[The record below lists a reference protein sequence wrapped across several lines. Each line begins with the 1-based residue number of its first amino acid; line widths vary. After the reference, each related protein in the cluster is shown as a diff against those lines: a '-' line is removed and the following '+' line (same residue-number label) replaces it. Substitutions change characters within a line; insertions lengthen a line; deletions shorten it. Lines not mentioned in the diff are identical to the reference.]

1 MNRTASINLKGI
13 NVTFFRDNL
22 ITIVLLVLTVFSM
35 LCGTLSL
42 RNEAVATFAES
53 RFADFIASRGEARFI
68 NAFLTALIE
77 SVKLPI
83 ISFLC
88 GTSVLG
94 TIISPLVLFY
104 CAFSYGC
111 LSGYVYSLYGLSGI
125 VFNLFVLLLP
135 SLILLFVLLI
145 SAGECVDFSKRIAS
159 LCIRQTRPVNLYSNF
174 HTFCVRHLVLL
185 IPTLLSALS
194 DVALFNIFEKYFKF

>member
-13 NVTFFRDNL
+13 NVAFFRDNV
-22 ITIVLLVLTVFSM
+22 ITIVLLVLTVISM
-35 LCGTLSL
+35 LCGNLSL

-53 RFADFIASRGEARFI
+53 RFADFIAARGEARFI

-104 CAFSYGC
+104 CAFSSVIPTVISCASRQASSSLTLRGC
-111 LSGYVYSLYGLSGI
+111 TTISPGVRIILRREETG
-125 VFNLFVLLLP
+125 LP
-135 SLILLFVLLI
+135 S
-145 SAGECVDFSKRIAS
+145 A
-159 LCIRQTRPVNLYSNF
+159 
-174 HTFCVRHLVLL
+174 
-185 IPTLLSALS
+185 
-194 DVALFNIFEKYFKF
+194 